1 MVQRACSGARESKSS
16 VGRKLLWLIPLAGA
30 LCISL
35 SAPSF
40 AQEKADAELT
50 RGLNAQQR
58 ALLDTIKSLWKGD
71 PDVIKVKLWASRRR
85 PYHFGENMKLTV
97 ETDKDAYVY
106 LIDQGPSGRT
116 HYLVP
121 NQWHQS
127 ALRLKARTPAT
138 IPADDGSW
146 NINVGG
152 PRGAEMIYAIAS
164 SKPFSAAHRERLL
177 REIRSGEQFPQETK
191 PTRAT
196 FRDLIVSRGEVR
208 RGTANLKVYVVP

>member
-1 MVQRACSGARESKSS
+1 MKNIIMVQRACSGARESKSS

-138 IPADDGSW
+138 IPADD
-146 NINVGG
+146 
-152 PRGAEMIYAIAS
+152 
-164 SKPFSAAHRERLL
+164 
-177 REIRSGEQFPQETK
+177 
-191 PTRAT
+191 
-196 FRDLIVSRGEVR
+196 
-208 RGTANLKVYVVP
+208 